1 MADPAKLVQAEGA
14 SHMIAPFGPLNRC
27 LAHGAHGYIFLVAVA
42 THVYTLHLLLARK
55 LGMVCVFAIETNLSG
70 TDVTL
75 DILNFVVLGDN
86 LAFAVG
92 LGAVS
97 Q

>member
-1 MADPAKLVQAEGA
+1 
-14 SHMIAPFGPLNRC
+14 
-27 LAHGAHGYIFLVAVA
+27 
-42 THVYTLHLLLARK
+42 
-55 LGMVCVFAIETNLSG
+55 MVCVFAIEANLSG